1 MDQAA
6 ILLGAL
12 RVKAKRDGTRLS
24 TAAVE
29 SLADAIAI
37 DRVALPGLI
46 AELQAGGHVALV
58 WGGIELLAAPARTGG
73 RTGIEAGTIGSAI
86 GPTMTFT
93 TEFPVGELA
102 AVRRLLE
109 AVEPRL
115 PGVAAQSAREAL
127 AVLDVRPAPDAPAEA
142 RRAWAARLMDALNEL
157 VRRAPESET
166 VLDLAERAQRA
177 VGQA

>member
-24 TAAVE
+24 TAEVE

-37 DRVALPGLI
+37 DRAALPGLI
-46 AELQAGGHVALV
+46 AELQAAGHVALV
-58 WGGIELLAAPARTGG
+58 WGGLELLAAPARTGG
-73 RTGIEAGTIGSAI
+73 RIGIEAGGGPGI
-86 GPTMTFT
+86 GPTMTFST
-93 TEFPVGELA
+93 AFPVGDLA
-102 AVRRLLE
+102 AVRQQLH
-109 AVEPRL
+109 AIEPRL
-115 PGVAAQSAREAL
+115 HGVAAESAREAL
-127 AVLDVRPAPDAPAEA
+127 AVLDAHPAPDAPEEA

-157 VRRAPESET
+157 VRRAPESEA

-177 VGQA
+177 VGRA

>member
-12 RVKAKRDGTRLS
+12 RVKAKRDGARLP
-24 TAAVE
+24 TAEVE
-29 SLADAIAI
+29 GLADAIAI
-37 DRVALPGLI
+37 DRAALPGLI
-46 AELQAGGHVALV
+46 AELQAAGHVALV
-58 WGGIELLAAPARTGG
+58 WGGVELLAAPPRTGG
-73 RTGIEAGTIGSAI
+73 RIGIEAGTVGLEI

-102 AVRRLLE
+102 AVRQQLQ
-109 AVEPRL
+109 AIEPRL
-115 PGVAAQSAREAL
+115 QGVAAQSAREAL
-127 AVLDVRPAPDAPAEA
+127 AVLDAHPAPEASAEIG
-142 RRAWAARLMDALNEL
+142 RAWAARLMDALNEL

-177 VGQA
+177 VGRA

>member
-12 RVKAKRDGTRLS
+12 RVKAKRDGPRLS
-24 TAAVE
+24 TADVE

-37 DRVALPGLI
+37 DRAALPGLI

-58 WGGIELLAAPARTGG
+58 WGGVELRAAPARTGG
-73 RTGIEAGTIGSAI
+73 RIGIEAGTVSLET
-86 GPTMTFT
+86 GPTMTFR

-102 AVRRLLE
+102 TVRQQLH
-109 AVEPRL
+109 AIEPRL
-115 PGVAAQSAREAL
+115 HGVAAQSAREAL
-127 AVLDVRPAPDAPAEA
+127 AVLDAHPAPDAPAEA
-142 RRAWAARLMDALNEL
+142 GLAWAARLMDALNEL
-157 VRRAPESET
+157 VRRAPESEA

-177 VGQA
+177 VGRA

>member
-12 RVKAKRDGTRLS
+12 RVKAKRDGVRLS

-37 DRVALPGLI
+37 ERAALPGLI
-46 AELQAGGHVALV
+46 AELEGAGQVALV
-58 WGGIELLAAPARTGG
+58 WGGLEVRAVPERTGG
-73 RTGIEAGTIGSAI
+73 RTGIETGGGQEI
-86 GPTMTFT
+86 GPTMTVR

-102 AVRRLLE
+102 VVRQLLH
-109 AVEPRL
+109 AIEPRL
-115 PGVAAQSAREAL
+115 HGVAAETAREAL
-127 AVLDVRPAPDAPAEA
+127 AVLEAHPAPDAPAET
-142 RRAWAARLMDALNEL
+142 RLAWAARLMDTLNEL
-157 VRRAPESET
+157 VRRAPESEA

-177 VGQA
+177 VGRT